1 MGWSAIRAWR
11 AASTP
16 STRAGAAPAA
26 CRRGACSVVPSSLPA
41 PSWAAEE
48 DWPDLLMFGE
58 LLASGAA
65 TTVRTHGGHSNQVNG
80 ADLESATAAAPWPDL
95 VVPSPERRSNTPEA
109 VPHPRA
115 SLAAVAPATFV
126 PSQVVGPSFDHRLLQ
141 GALARAEAVR
151 ERQTDR
157 TLVDADTSHA
167 PAAEEVAIRM
177 AQGEGLPT
185 ARALVAPSGRRT
197 SSRASRCLA
206 DASRGRLP
214 AAAWQPTRSRNG
226 RSATMDDPCLA
237 QPETHVAT
245 QYV

>member
-115 SLAAVAPATFV
+115 SLAAVAPATSV

-141 GALARAEAVR
+141 GALARAEAFAP
-151 ERQTDR
+151 EDRQTDR
-157 TLVDADTSHA
+157 TLVDA
-167 PAAEEVAIRM
+167 AEQVAIRM
-177 AQGEGLPT
+177 AQGEGSPT
-185 ARALVAPSGRRT
+185 ARALVAPLSHHT
-197 SSRASRCLA
+197 SSCANHCLA
-206 DASRGRLP
+206 DASRGRPP

-226 RSATMDDPCLA
+226 RSTTLDDLCLA

>member
-1 MGWSAIRAWR
+1 
-11 AASTP
+11 
-16 STRAGAAPAA
+16 
-26 CRRGACSVVPSSLPA
+26 
-41 PSWAAEE
+41 
-48 DWPDLLMFGE
+48 MFGE

-115 SLAAVAPATFV
+115 SLAAVAPATSV

-141 GALARAEAVR
+141 GALARAEAFAP
-151 ERQTDR
+151 EDRQTDR
-157 TLVDADTSHA
+157 TLVDA
-167 PAAEEVAIRM
+167 AEQVAIRM
-177 AQGEGLPT
+177 AQGEGSPT
-185 ARALVAPSGRRT
+185 ARALVAPSST
-197 SSRASRCLA
+197 PHVALA
-206 DASRGRLP
+206 DASRGRPP

-226 RSATMDDPCLA
+226 RSTTLDDLCLA